1 MRARQAGFSL
11 IEILIVLALMGI
23 LTAIAV
29 PQYNA
34 YRLRANRADAKVAL
48 VEGAQRMERFFTRAS
63 TYLGADDAVTG
74 AKLPDKS
81 GSGLYTIGFEGVL
94 TAGGFVLQAVPTGAQ
109 AADDC
114 GTLKI
119 DQTGRK
125 WAEKGG
131 TAVAGCW

>member
-1 MRARQAGFSL
+1 MRLRQAGFTL
-11 IEILIVLALMGI
+11 VEMLIVLALMGI

-34 YRLRANRADAKVAL
+34 YRQRSNRADAKVAL
-48 VEGAQRMERFFTRAS
+48 AEGAQRLERFFTRNS
-63 TYLGADDAVTG
+63 SYLGADNTDTG
-74 AKLPDKS
+74 AKVPVKS
-81 GSGLYTIGFEGVL
+81 GSGLYSISFDSAP
-94 TAGGFVLQAVPTGAQ
+94 TAGTYVLQAVPTGNQ
-109 AADDC
+109 TADSC

-131 TAVAGCW
+131 SAVAGCW